1 MKSCLQVLIFEDFLL
16 RIQSLVKRLERI
28 ISSKYPKMVLWCWL
42 AWIAE
47 HIWYEHGWMCGAEQ
61 SSHTSSFHI
70 GSGSL
75 VSWRAVPAEESEGL
89 GGERERLEDGSM
101 VQDTAWRE
109 RDSWAAP
116 RSVTACLPVGPQAL
130 SILYQDIWH
139 NRVTRRPRAKQWG
152 KKPLTR
158 SLTALKKVKVWNKT
172 TKTKSSI
179 LRAKYHFVFTG
190 GGVSR
195 ESWAQGLLV
204 DYHNI
209 TSEAA
214 SFLPVF
220 MRAEPRPVQ
229 QGQRCVNL

>member
-1 MKSCLQVLIFEDFLL
+1 MLAGMDSRAHMIWAWLDVWSRAELAHQFFPHWLRQPSQLASCPS
-16 RIQSLVKRLERI
+16 RGK
-28 ISSKYPKMVLWCWL
+28 
-42 AWIAE
+42 
-47 HIWYEHGWMCGAEQ
+47 
-61 SSHTSSFHI
+61 
-70 GSGSL
+70 
-75 VSWRAVPAEESEGL
+75 WRFGR
-89 GGERERLEDGSM
+89 RERLEDGSM

-179 LRAKYHFVFTG
+179 SRAKYHFVFTG

-229 QGQRCVNL
+229 QGQRSVNL